1 MSHKNKVP
9 LVDQVVVKFDKM
21 FCPGRSRYD
30 DKKNDDTK
38 NRIYSYETRRAYKKQ
53 SISFVNF
60 VKKQPVKPEL
70 GHKPRTID
78 ECRLYVE
85 DYLCYRESCGLSPFT
100 VRLDA
105 AALAKL
111 FNCSIGD
118 FDIEL
123 SARTRSKIVRSRGV
137 KARDRH
143 FSEKRNADFVNF
155 CKATGL
161 RRSEIQKLRGM
172 DLIRDDEGNWRISIR
187 GKGGKH
193 RNALIFS
200 KDPEV
205 VEMVVRKMQDADTG
219 KVWPHVPNGADIH
232 SYRAFYATALYK
244 HLARDPKTIPRE
256 ERYDCRK
263 DLKGTHYDRK
273 AMKIVSQ
280 NLGHERVCVIASNYL
295 RI

>member
-9 LVDQVVVKFDKM
+9 LVDQVVIKFDKM
-21 FCPGRSRYD
+21 FSPGRSRYD

-38 NRIYSYETRRAYKKQ
+38 NRIYSYETRRSYIKQ

-85 DYLCYRESCGLSPFT
+85 DYLRYRESCGLSPFSIK
-100 VRLDA
+100 LSA

-111 FNCSIGD
+111 FNCSIGN
-118 FDIEL
+118 FDVEL
-123 SARTRSKIVRSRGV
+123 SARARSKIVRSRGV
-137 KARDRH
+137 KARDCH
-143 FSEKRNADFVNF
+143 FSQKRNVEFVNF

-161 RRSEIQKLRGM
+161 RRSEVQKLRGA

-187 GKGGKH
+187 GKGGK
-193 RNALIFS
+193 RREALIFS
-200 KDPEV
+200 TDPEV

-280 NLGHERVCVIASNYL
+280 N
-295 RI
+295 